1 MRPGLFHW
9 GEQGM
14 NIHARKVGN
23 CAVLDLTKSALR
35 QSAESVSDAVRE
47 ALKDNPRKIILN
59 MAVVEHVDSSFLAD
73 LVTSFV
79 NVQNQGSEL
88 VLVNLQTRVRHLLE
102 LTRLIPV
109 IEVFNDE
116 ESALA
121 GIAGTAANGT

>member
-1 MRPGLFHW
+1 MS
-9 GEQGM
+9 
-14 NIHARKVGN
+14 IHARKVGN
-23 CAVLDLTKSALR
+23 CVVLDFTRSALR
-35 QSAESVSDAVRE
+35 QSAESVPDAVRE
-47 ALKDNPRKIILN
+47 ALKDNPRKIVLN
-59 MAVVEHVDSSFLAD
+59 MAVVEHVDSSFLAN

-88 VLVNLQTRVRHLLE
+88 VLVNLHTRVRHLLE